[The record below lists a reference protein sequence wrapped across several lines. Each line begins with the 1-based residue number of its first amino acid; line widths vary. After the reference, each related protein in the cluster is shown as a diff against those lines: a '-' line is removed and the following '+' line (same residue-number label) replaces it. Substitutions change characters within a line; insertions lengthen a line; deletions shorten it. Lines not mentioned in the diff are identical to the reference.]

1 MYMGNSPTPREFSR
15 IPGDFRIRQWDVL
28 RASLASLYD
37 QASLLFADPQ
47 WVRLLEPLGD
57 TYSGVPFAQQ
67 ARPYPNHDNG
77 NQGNGNDNNDD
88 EEEKK
93 KRTVGLAV
101 GLSLGLSVL
110 ICSGIGV
117 ALWLRNRRSR
127 ALYLN
132 VDAEKI

>member
-67 ARPYPNHDNG
+67 ARPYPN
-77 NQGNGNDNNDD
+77 NQGNGNGNNDNA
-88 EEEKK
+88 EEEERK

-117 ALWLRNRRSR
+117 AVWLRNRRSR